1 MVYNIYI
8 LTDSISMPYAS
19 MPNDENKLHIAMF
32 PWLAFGHM
40 IPYLELA
47 KLIAQKGH
55 RISFISTPRNIDR
68 LPKLPPNFASFID
81 LVKLPLPHVE
91 NLPDNAEAT
100 IDVPVDKVPYLKKA
114 YDALQDSMAQFL
126 QDSQPDWLLYDF
138 VPYWLPGIARKLGI
152 PNAFF
157 SIVTAASLSFTG
169 TKSLMSERKNPED
182 YTVPPKWVPF
192 PTTVAFR
199 LFEVMRIYAGI
210 TGDESNHSEFFRFVE
225 VLDGCDVVA
234 VRSCTEFEP
243 EWLRLLEDLH
253 QKPILPVGLL
263 PPIAYDDGDETDT
276 WLWMKEWL
284 DKQPKSSVVYVAF
297 GSEAKPSQ
305 EEVTEIALGLEQSE
319 LPFFWVLRTLGLSE
333 LPEGFEERTKGQG
346 VVCKSWAPQ
355 LKILA
360 HDSIGG
366 FLSHSGWSS
375 VVEALQFERALILLT
390 FFADQGINAKVLEEK
405 HIGYLIPRN
414 EHDGSFTS
422 DSVAKSLRVAV
433 VEEEGKMYRDK
444 AKEMKGLF
452 GDRQSQD
459 RYLDS
464 FLHYLK
470 THPRLRKGI

>member
-1 MVYNIYI
+1 
-8 LTDSISMPYAS
+8 MPCAS

-68 LPKLPPNFASFID
+68 LPKLPPNLASFID

-91 NLPDNAEAT
+91 NLPDKAEAT
-100 IDVPVDKVPYLKKA
+100 IDVPVDKFPYLKKA

-138 VPYWLPGIARKLGI
+138 APYWLPGIARKLGI

-157 SIVTAASLSFTG
+157 SILTAACLSFIG
-169 TKSLMSERKNPED
+169 TKSHLSERKNPED

-192 PTTVAFR
+192 PTTVAYR
-199 LFEVMRIYAGI
+199 LFEVMRIYAAI
-210 TGDESNHSEFFRFVE
+210 TGDESNHSVFSLFVE

-243 EWLRLLEDLH
+243 DWLRLLEDLH

-263 PPIAYDDGDETDT
+263 PPTAYDDGDETDT
-276 WLWMKEWL
+276 WLWMKWMKEWL

-305 EEVTEIALGLEQSE
+305 DEVTEIALGLEQSE

-333 LPEGFEERTKGQG
+333 LPEGFEERTKLQG

-360 HDSIGG
+360 HDSISG
-366 FLSHSGWSS
+366 FLTHSGWGS

-422 DSVAKSLRVAV
+422 DSVAKSLRVVV

-452 GDRQSQD
+452 GDRQSQN

-470 THPRLRKGI
+470 THPRLQKGI